1 MADKYTDDKL
11 YKVVRKDGSHLN
23 TKVNPDGTKS
33 ALQFTDDNN
42 DLNGPV
48 DLIEVDEEELIRTEY
63 IQVPQNKRSL
73 GELLVDEVFVPVIRD
88 ATTQLLEYGTAKAET
103 WIEEKVVPVAKTK
116 VKAGWEN
123 LKLFI
128 STIKDS
134 DTDAKQYA
142 SSCDGIHLLTSG
154 VSGMPYHQ
162 VVFGASSIVGDLTYA
177 IDAAFESIVEIE
189 KNEDKELHMVDNVI
203 FDRLLN
209 DDEVELAK
217 QIFVPSPNPTVN
229 YNTSYGLFLGYTI
242 GLDPNQYSVAEF
254 PGIVEEKMQED
265 IRRNIDYI
273 LQKIRDN
280 NLNLHSFYFYVLPFN
295 DGETDKK
302 DIMEAVLKGDVDL

>member
-1 MADKYTDDKL
+1 MNIRNNKFNPEEMKKLLYRNIGDYVFSRAKIEHFKVTGDAFAIVSQALRVLQKNGGADIKGT
-11 YKVVRKDGSHLN
+11 GS
-23 TKVNPDGTKS
+23 
-33 ALQFTDDNN
+33 
-42 DLNGPV
+42 
-48 DLIEVDEEELIRTEY
+48 E
-63 IQVPQNKRSL
+63 L
-73 GELLVDEVFVPVIRD
+73 GELLLYSF
-88 ATTQLLEYGTAKAET
+88 L
-103 WIEEKVVPVAKTK
+103 EEKL
-116 VKAGWEN
+116 KAP
-123 LKLFI
+123 KLM
-128 STIKDS
+128 SRVELS
-134 DTDAKQYA
+134 TDAKQYA

-217 QIFVPSPNPTVN
+217 QIFIPSPNPTVN
-229 YNTSYGLFLGYTI
+229 YNTSYGIFLGYTI
-242 GLDPNQYSVAEF
+242 GLDPNQYSIAEF

-273 LQKIRDN
+273 LQKISDN

>member
-1 MADKYTDDKL
+1 MSDNLSKTVHGDFDAVFREVTQSCPVSWITQGEL
-11 YKVVRKDGSHLN
+11 RLFHLN
-23 TKVNPDGTKS
+23 IRNNKFNPEEMKKLLYRNIGDYVFSRAKIEHFKVTGDAFAIVSQALRVLQKNGGADIKGTGS
-33 ALQFTDDNN
+33 
-42 DLNGPV
+42 
-48 DLIEVDEEELIRTEY
+48 E
-63 IQVPQNKRSL
+63 L
-73 GELLVDEVFVPVIRD
+73 GELLLYSF
-88 ATTQLLEYGTAKAET
+88 L
-103 WIEEKVVPVAKTK
+103 EEKL
-116 VKAGWEN
+116 KAP
-123 LKLFI
+123 KL
-128 STIKDS
+128 
-134 DTDAKQYA
+134 YA

>member
-1 MADKYTDDKL
+1 MFSRAKIE
-11 YKVVRKDGSHLN
+11 HF
-23 TKVNPDGTKS
+23 KVNGDAFAIVSQALRVLQKNGGADIKGTGS
-33 ALQFTDDNN
+33 
-42 DLNGPV
+42 
-48 DLIEVDEEELIRTEY
+48 E
-63 IQVPQNKRSL
+63 L
-73 GELLVDEVFVPVIRD
+73 GELLLYSF
-88 ATTQLLEYGTAKAET
+88 L
-103 WIEEKVVPVAKTK
+103 EEKL
-116 VKAGWEN
+116 KAP
-123 LKLFI
+123 KLM
-128 STIKDS
+128 SRVELS
-134 DTDAKQYA
+134 TDAKKYA

-162 VVFGASSIVGDLTYA
+162 VVFGVSSIVGDLTYA
-177 IDAAFESIVEIE
+177 IDDAFESIVEIE

-209 DDEVELAK
+209 DDEVEFAK
-217 QIFVPSPNPTVN
+217 QIFIPSPNPTVN
-229 YNTSYGLFLGYTI
+229 YNTSYGIFLGYTI

-265 IRRNIDYI
+265 ICHNIDYI

>member
-1 MADKYTDDKL
+1 MSDNLSKTVHGDFDAVFREVTQSCPVSWITQGEL
-11 YKVVRKDGSHLN
+11 RLFHLN
-23 TKVNPDGTKS
+23 IRNNKFNPEEMKKLLYRNIGDYVFSRAKIEHFKVTGDAFAIVSQALRVLQKNGGADIKGTGS
-33 ALQFTDDNN
+33 
-42 DLNGPV
+42 
-48 DLIEVDEEELIRTEY
+48 E
-63 IQVPQNKRSL
+63 L
-73 GELLVDEVFVPVIRD
+73 GELLLYSF
-88 ATTQLLEYGTAKAET
+88 L
-103 WIEEKVVPVAKTK
+103 EEKL
-116 VKAGWEN
+116 KAP
-123 LKLFI
+123 KLM
-128 STIKDS
+128 SRVELS
-134 DTDAKQYA
+134 TDAKQYA

-189 KNEDKELHMVDNVI
+189 KNEDKVI

-295 DGETDKK
+295 DGEGHYGSG
-302 DIMEAVLKGDVDL
+302 IERRC

>member
-1 MADKYTDDKL
+1 MGQILDFSEIKKSEKTI
-11 YKVVRKDGSHLN
+11 RKTWSEFRD
-23 TKVNPDGTKS
+23 
-33 ALQFTDDNN
+33 ALAKEVFTF
-42 DLNGPV
+42 
-48 DLIEVDEEELIRTEY
+48 
-63 IQVPQNKRSL
+63 
-73 GELLVDEVFVPVIRD
+73 DEV
-88 ATTQLLEYGTAKAET
+88 EKAKGYT
-103 WIEEKVVPVAKTK
+103 FLKVYDD
-116 VKAGWEN
+116 
-123 LKLFI
+123 LFHQHSGI
-128 STIKDS
+128 DHKTIKIK
-134 DTDAKQYA
+134 DAA
-142 SSCDGIHLLTSG
+142 SVVKGLIHCVHLAFC

-229 YNTSYGLFLGYTI
+229 YNTSYGIFLGYTI

>member
-1 MADKYTDDKL
+1 MSDNLSKTVHGDFDAVFREVTQSCPVSWITQGEL
-11 YKVVRKDGSHLN
+11 RLFHLN
-23 TKVNPDGTKS
+23 IRNNKFNPEEMKKLLYRNIGDYVFSRAKIEHFKVTGDAFAIVSQALRVLQKNGGADIKGTGS
-33 ALQFTDDNN
+33 
-42 DLNGPV
+42 
-48 DLIEVDEEELIRTEY
+48 E
-63 IQVPQNKRSL
+63 L
-73 GELLVDEVFVPVIRD
+73 GELLLYSF
-88 ATTQLLEYGTAKAET
+88 L
-103 WIEEKVVPVAKTK
+103 EEKL
-116 VKAGWEN
+116 KAP
-123 LKLFI
+123 KLM
-128 STIKDS
+128 SRVELS
-134 DTDAKQYA
+134 TDAKQYA

-254 PGIVEEKMQED
+254 PGIV
-265 IRRNIDYI
+265 RNTLRIS
-273 LQKIRDN
+273 
-280 NLNLHSFYFYVLPFN
+280 LHVSQDLLKNRLVLHQ
-295 DGETDKK
+295 T
-302 DIMEAVLKGDVDL
+302 IAIT

>member
-1 MADKYTDDKL
+1 MSR
-11 YKVVRKDGSHLN
+11 V
-23 TKVNPDGTKS
+23 
-33 ALQFTDDNN
+33 
-42 DLNGPV
+42 
-48 DLIEVDEEELIRTEY
+48 EL
-63 IQVPQNKRSL
+63 S
-73 GELLVDEVFVPVIRD
+73 
-88 ATTQLLEYGTAKAET
+88 
-103 WIEEKVVPVAKTK
+103 
-116 VKAGWEN
+116 
-123 LKLFI
+123 
-128 STIKDS
+128 
-134 DTDAKQYA
+134 TDAKQYA

-154 VSGMPYHQ
+154 VSGVPYHQ

-189 KNEDKELHMVDNVI
+189 KNEDKELHMVDSVI

-217 QIFVPSPNPTVN
+217 QIFIPSPNPTVN
-229 YNTSYGLFLGYTI
+229 YNTSYGIFLGYTI
-242 GLDPNQYSVAEF
+242 GLDPNQYSIAEF
-254 PGIVEEKMQED
+254 PEIVEEKMQED

-273 LQKIRDN
+273 LQKISDN